1 MSSSYSTVFWLSL
14 YCFECI
20 CFGNEKEYED
30 SSVSLEIVQLYTE
43 RQLNSYGRN
52 RTHLTLVS
60 PVSKFNEFKSRVK
73 NSPKT
78 GLN

>member
-1 MSSSYSTVFWLSL
+1 MKKNMKTDL
-14 YCFECI
+14 
-20 CFGNEKEYED
+20 
-30 SSVSLEIVQLYTE
+30 VSLEIVQLYTE

-73 NSPKT
+73 KSPKT
-78 GLN
+78 GLSAGLNLDKLNTILSGTNYI